1 MKKRIKNIWQKY
13 SSLFFNKRKAV
24 IVSFVN
30 AAILTVGTYFMNN
43 CSLLTRENLD
53 LYAGLEYLFGSDE
66 TVNDSVLLLNIAY
79 DKQIAKKKVNGI
91 TVGNTDV
98 TDRKALIK
106 LLRNLRGMPQDSSYR
121 YIFLDVRFEAG
132 DETVFDSELFKE
144 IESTPRLVIA
154 NHNDIVLAD
163 EKLMSKAAYSDFL
176 ITLTSNNFVRYQYL
190 REEGES
196 MPLRAY
202 RELYG
207 DSIMRHGWLFYTCN
221 NGLCQNTH
229 VVKSVLKVDE
239 STGES
244 NSGSSVV
251 TRPYYQNLN
260 KINDI
265 RNLSELAKNKYVVV
279 GNMIDDKHDTF
290 FGKIPGSILVFSAY
304 WSLKNEENVVKPWIE
319 VLFFLLFFC
328 VSLSLF
334 SREPVIEKIS
344 WIRASKSKTLHFIV
358 TFLSYSTVILVAT
371 IILYLCFNVISS
383 IWVPALYFSI
393 QKAYF
398 TYKYLKV

>member
-1 MKKRIKNIWQKY
+1 MKKRINNIWQKCF
-13 SSLFFNKRKAV
+13 SLIFSRKKAV

-53 LYAGLEYLFGSDE
+53 LYAGLEYMFGSDE
-66 TVNDSVLLLNIAY
+66 TVNDSVLLVNIAY
-79 DKQIAKKKVNGI
+79 DKQIAKKIVDGI

-106 LLRNLRGMPQDSSYR
+106 LLRNLREMPQDSSYR
-121 YIFLDVRFEAG
+121 YIFLDVCFEAG
-132 DETVFDSELFKE
+132 DETNFDSELFKE

-176 ITLTSNNFVRYQYL
+176 ITLTSNNFVRYKYL

-202 RELYG
+202 RELYS
-207 DSIMRHGWLFYTCN
+207 DSIKRHSWLFYSCN

-239 STGES
+239 STDES
-244 NSGSSVV
+244 NRGSSFM
-251 TRPYYQNLN
+251 TRSYYQNLN
-260 KINDI
+260 KINDVY
-265 RNLSELAKNKYVVV
+265 NLSEMAKNKYVVV

-290 FGKIPGSILVFSAY
+290 FGKIPGSVLIFSAY
-304 WSLKNEENVVKPWIE
+304 WSLKNGENVVKLWIE
-319 VLFFLLFFC
+319 VLFFMLFFC
-328 VSLSLF
+328 ISLSLF
-334 SREPVIEKIS
+334 SKEPVIEKIS
-344 WIRASKSKTLHFIV
+344 WVRKSKSKILHFV
-358 TFLSYSTVILVAT
+358 MTFLSYSTVIFVAT